1 MAGSTT
7 VEEFSVLGFHLR
19 GRVLRFRGDNTG
31 VAGVTVTLS
40 GASANARSATSDSDG
55 YYAFSHLQDGSYSL
69 AAHGPHIMFEAKHG
83 VEVTATTT
91 RLPDLVGVKYDVCG
105 VVHLADLPASR
116 RTGQPLPRTMRLRSV
131 DGQAVAQ
138 DVDTDGEGHFCFQV
152 APGVYE
158 VDPQVTDAE
167 TAGGLVLTPS
177 PQKVEVT
184 ALHGGS
190 LQVDFEPA
198 QVSVSGTV
206 ACLDADDC
214 TTAVSVFLQPVTGA
228 GARRTAKWYAPA
240 TVCRGCGT
248 GVRVWLTRL
257 AAFTGLAR
265 LTARAAVRSSS
276 VQCGQG
282 STP

>member
-1 MAGSTT
+1 M
-7 VEEFSVLGFHLR
+7 LGFHLR

-69 AAHGPHIMFEAKHG
+69 AAHGQHIMFEAKHG

-152 APGVYE
+152 APGVCDLSCCFVAPVRGE
-158 VDPQVTDAE
+158 RCA
-167 TAGGLVLTPS
+167 LTPS
-177 PQKVEVT
+177 
-184 ALHGGS
+184 
-190 LQVDFEPA
+190 
-198 QVSVSGTV
+198 SVYKHMLYPNPER
-206 ACLDADDC
+206 CL
-214 TTAVSVFLQPVTGA
+214 
-228 GARRTAKWYAPA
+228 
-240 TVCRGCGT
+240 
-248 GVRVWLTRL
+248 
-257 AAFTGLAR
+257 
-265 LTARAAVRSSS
+265 
-276 VQCGQG
+276 
-282 STP
+282 